1 MSPAVAPQ
9 RKNLSE
15 KHCGRDVSRHT
26 LLKGNSMMN
35 VSEREHILLSDAE
48 LLQRCRN
55 GDESAWVQVIENNK
69 RLIYS
74 IPLNFGLTTEEAADI
89 FQQTFIS
96 LVENLEKLRADSNLR
111 AWLAVVARRHA
122 LHHLRK
128 SNREQVVPDGD
139 LGDSKLQQTFVAEDS
154 AVDLEMMQ
162 TIDQGLNQIGRRCR
176 ELLLALYFDAQEPSY
191 EEIAERT
198 NMAVG
203 SVGPM
208 RGRCLERLREILS
221 QQE

>member
-1 MSPAVAPQ
+1 
-9 RKNLSE
+9 
-15 KHCGRDVSRHT
+15 
-26 LLKGNSMMN
+26 MN
-35 VSEREHILLSDAE
+35 ASKQEIMLTSDTE
-48 LLQRCRN
+48 LLRRCRE
-55 GDESAWVQVIENNK
+55 GDESAWEQVIENYK

-74 IPLNFGLTTEEAADI
+74 IPLNFGLTTEDAADI

-96 LVENLEKLRADSNLR
+96 LFENLERLRPDSNLG
-111 AWLAVVARRHA
+111 AWLAVVARRHV

-128 SNREQVVPDGD
+128 RKREQVVTDGD
-139 LGDSKLQQTFVAEDS
+139 LSDSEQLLALAATDPT
-154 AVDLEMMQ
+154 VDLEMMQ

-176 ELLLALYFDAQEPSY
+176 ELLLALYFDSQQPSY

-198 NMAVG
+198 SMAVG

-221 QQE
+221 QE

>member
-1 MSPAVAPQ
+1 
-9 RKNLSE
+9 
-15 KHCGRDVSRHT
+15 
-26 LLKGNSMMN
+26 MN
-35 VSEREHILLSDAE
+35 VSKQETMLSSDAE
-48 LLQRCRN
+48 LLQRCQQ
-55 GDESAWVQVIENNK
+55 GDESAWEQVIENHK

-74 IPLNFGLTTEEAADI
+74 IPLNFGLTVEDAADI

-96 LVENLEKLRADSNLR
+96 LVENLDKLRPDSNLG

-128 SNREQVVPDGD
+128 SKREQVVPDGD
-139 LGDSKLQQTFVAEDS
+139 LGDSQPLLALVATDIT
-154 AVDLEMMQ
+154 VDLEMMQ
-162 TIDQGLNQIGRRCR
+162 TVDRGLNQIGRRCR
-176 ELLLALYFDAQEPSY
+176 ELLLALYFDSQRPSY

-198 NMAVG
+198 SIAVG

-221 QQE
+221 QE